1 MYADQANISWSK
13 IKTKMLDHLFTVN
26 SYFCQSAVTFYQ
38 TNLTYKRLLEDLCK
52 KCHVDIKL

>member
-1 MYADQANISWSK
+1 MYDQANISWSK
-13 IKTKMLDHLFTVN
+13 IKTKMVDHLFTV